1 MLDLETLKG
10 EIEFDNDNNNEEYD
24 KICKELASV
33 NNSLKHIRLP
43 NSKLTAEITD
53 NTTEI

>member
-33 NNSLKHIRLP
+33 NNSLKHIRLS